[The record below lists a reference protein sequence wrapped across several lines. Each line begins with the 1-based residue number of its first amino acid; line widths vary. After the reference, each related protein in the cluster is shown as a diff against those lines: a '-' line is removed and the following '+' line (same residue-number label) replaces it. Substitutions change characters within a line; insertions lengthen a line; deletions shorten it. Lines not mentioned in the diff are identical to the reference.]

1 MLNIRH
7 ILPFTTPFI
16 IGAVTALDMAI
27 YKEILFK
34 ADRCY
39 VVLRHKCGVV
49 GDSLIA
55 ETFRNTLQ
63 ISRAPLILLTEGGV
77 GV

>member
-16 IGAVTALDMAI
+16 IGAVTASDMAI
-27 YKEILFK
+27 YKEILSK

-39 VVLRHKCGVV
+39 VVLRHKCEWVTDWSPKHFVIPFKYRG
-49 GDSLIA
+49 LH
-55 ETFRNTLQ
+55 
-63 ISRAPLILLTEGGV
+63 
-77 GV
+77 